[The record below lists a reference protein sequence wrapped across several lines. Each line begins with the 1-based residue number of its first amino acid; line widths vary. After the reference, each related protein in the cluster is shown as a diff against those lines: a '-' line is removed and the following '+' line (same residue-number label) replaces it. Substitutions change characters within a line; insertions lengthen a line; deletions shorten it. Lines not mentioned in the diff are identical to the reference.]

1 MDYNFYREKQ
11 FSYEGLTI
19 SEPVKHILNGGFG
32 MSENHFAEIIEEQ
45 TKRAL
50 WEVKNVIDCVPDE
63 LWNKEYCE
71 MPCWKHIY
79 HMLHSL
85 DLWYINPRDSG
96 FQEPDIHEK
105 DLNNLDVISSKAL
118 SRENINQYFSYI
130 DNKIQLYVSELR
142 DEQLMEYP
150 LDCEYCRFNLILA
163 QFRHLHSHM
172 GMIMGFII
180 DDTGLWPRVLGLENP
195 FPIGEYH
202 KYF

>member
-1 MDYNFYREKQ
+1 MKQ
-11 FSYEGLTI
+11 NQLT
-19 SEPVKHILNGGFG
+19 P
-32 MSENHFAEIIEEQ
+32 MIEDQ

-50 WEVKNVIDCVPDE
+50 WEVKNVIDCVPDA
-63 LWNKEYCE
+63 LWDKEYCG

-96 FQEPDIHEK
+96 FREPDIHEK
-105 DLNNLDVISSKAL
+105 NLNNLDFVSSITL
-118 SRENINQYFSYI
+118 TREQINEYFICI
-130 DNKIQLYVSELR
+130 DKKIQAYVSDLK

-150 LDCEYCRFNLILA
+150 LDCEYCRFHLILA

-172 GMIMGFII
+172 GMIMGFVIG
-180 DDTGLWPRVLGLENP
+180 DSGLWPRVLGLENP
-195 FPIGEYH
+195 LPDGEYC